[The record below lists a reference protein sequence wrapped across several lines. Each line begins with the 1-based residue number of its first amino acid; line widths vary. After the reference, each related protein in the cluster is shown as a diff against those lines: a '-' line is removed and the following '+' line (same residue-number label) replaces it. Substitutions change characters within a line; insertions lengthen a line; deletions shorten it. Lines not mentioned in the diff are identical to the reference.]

1 MITKTLIQTSK
12 EPIPNYVINQMR
24 SWLNNDWHHVTFTNE
39 QMRDY
44 LINNPMEGL
53 DHIVNKFDEFTGA
66 HKSDLFRYYWLY
78 QNGGL
83 FLDSDIML
91 AVPIERFVQNES
103 FVTAQS
109 VSSLLLCNGILGT
122 IPKHPIMWQA
132 LIDAY
137 NTDAK
142 ILEDRYFQ
150 LCQNLKQI
158 VGNDPNVK
166 IYQER
171 ESTNLGIF
179 ETFDQADDT
188 VLLYH
193 YALHKVI
200 PPLDQ
205 NKRLT

>member
-12 EPIPNYVINQMR
+12 EPIPDYVINQMR
-24 SWLNNDWHHVTFTNE
+24 SWLSNDWQHVTFTNE
-39 QMRDY
+39 QMREY
-44 LINNPMEGL
+44 LISNPIKGL
-53 DHIVNKFDEFTGA
+53 EYIVDKFDEFKGA

-91 AVPIERFVQNES
+91 AVPIERFVQNEP
-103 FVTAQS
+103 FVTVQS

-122 IPKHPIMWQA
+122 IPRHPIIWQA

-137 NTDAK
+137 NTEAK
-142 ILEDRYFQ
+142 TLEERYFQ

-158 VGNDPNVK
+158 VGNDTNVK

-171 ESTNLGIF
+171 ESQELGIF
-179 ETFDQADDT
+179 ETFDQIDDT
-188 VLLYH
+188 TLLYH
-193 YALHKVI
+193 YALHKIV
-200 PPLDQ
+200 P
-205 NKRLT
+205 K